1 LRAIFHHRGTENSEV
16 HREKLVKDTASCL
29 TQLTGEARG
38 RQGANVNI
46 ALVGEKYKNPQKFTE
61 FSIDTKNGWA

>member
-1 LRAIFHHRGTENSEV
+1 MARQYTTGARGLLSK
-16 HREKLVKDTASCL
+16 KLSALQAVGGK
-29 TQLTGEARG
+29 G

-46 ALVGEKYKNPQKFTE
+46 ALAGEKFKNPQKFTE